1 MGVKNPT
8 GYSSCTKCSVV
19 GQREFKRS
27 ELRLQKR
34 PTERAVFLNCGAL
47 RSDET
52 FRSHTDIEYHRH
64 VTILEQLPID
74 MIRDFPI
81 DPMHLLYLGVMKHIL
96 VNLLQGSDNKISPL
110 KIKRLNKI
118 MINIGKFT
126 PDDFARKSRSF
137 EDLNKFKATEFR
149 QFLLYTGP
157 VALRHIIPTEYY
169 NHFMTLHVAIKILNT
184 PTMCHEYNRYA
195 NDLLHNFVHN
205 SSTLYGK
212 AFVVHNVHNLFHI
225 ADDVMLH
232 GSLENFSAFCF
243 ENYLRHMKTL
253 IRGNAKPLQQIIKRI
268 SEIQTSDNG
277 TVHNSLYKLRKTHN
291 NGPLTSNLNFLKQ
304 YKHLDIGTIHLST
317 HSPNNAIILKDKR
330 IGLVKNFL
338 DNRGSPL
345 LIVQFYQNV
354 QDLYDI
360 PISSSVLDIY
370 SVSELS
376 CDLFEVDIDL
386 LETKLYLM
394 PGFSDSEMAA
404 FPISK
409 FFHAENL

>member
-1 MGVKNPT
+1 
-8 GYSSCTKCSVV
+8 
-19 GQREFKRS
+19 
-27 ELRLQKR
+27 
-34 PTERAVFLNCGAL
+34 
-47 RSDET
+47 
-52 FRSHTDIEYHRH
+52 
-64 VTILEQLPID
+64 
-74 MIRDFPI
+74 
-81 DPMHLLYLGVMKHIL
+81 
-96 VNLLQGSDNKISPL
+96 
-110 KIKRLNKI
+110 
-118 MINIGKFT
+118 
-126 PDDFARKSRSF
+126 
-137 EDLNKFKATEFR
+137 
-149 QFLLYTGP
+149 
-157 VALRHIIPTEYY
+157 
-169 NHFMTLHVAIKILNT
+169 
-184 PTMCHEYNRYA
+184 
-195 NDLLHNFVHN
+195 
-205 SSTLYGK
+205 
-212 AFVVHNVHNLFHI
+212 
-225 ADDVMLH
+225 
-232 GSLENFSAFCF
+232 
-243 ENYLRHMKTL
+243 MKTL
-253 IRGNAKPLQQIIKRI
+253 IRGNAKTLQQIIKRI
-268 SEIQTSDNG
+268 SEIQMSDNE

-409 FFHAENL
+409 FFHAEDFFLKKMSQGKQSSRNKKIADDPNFYYGSFSENEGIVLKPLPRTPIGLQKGKQTGNGHLI